1 MGKKLDIELTDGM
14 IEDIV
19 AKINDNISLTWDELM
34 EKYNIDFMSKDHFR
48 KMATGIDLLYN
59 HMNDNDSKLMN
70 MEAYEKLLKRE
81 IKVKKEVQKLTDLR
95 TLVNR
100 ELREYS
106 REKNLLDIANDYVE
120 RLDNIRSKSVV

>member
-1 MGKKLDIELTDGM
+1 MGRKLDIELTDGM

-19 AKINDNISLTWDELM
+19 AKINDNISLTWEELM
-34 EKYNIDFMSKDHFR
+34 EKYNIDYMSKDHFR

-81 IKVKKEVQKLTDLR
+81 IKVNILNIGVMDNTPSSKLIRNIFFSFAEFERDMIIERTKEG
-95 TLVNR
+95 
-100 ELREYS
+100 
-106 REKNLLDIANDYVE
+106 
-120 RLDNIRSKSVV
+120 